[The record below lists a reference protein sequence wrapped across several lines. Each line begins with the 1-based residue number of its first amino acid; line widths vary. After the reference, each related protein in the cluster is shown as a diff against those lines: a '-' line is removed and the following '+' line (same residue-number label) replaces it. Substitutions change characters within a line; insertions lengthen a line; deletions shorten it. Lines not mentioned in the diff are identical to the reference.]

1 VKVRLLVFAMVFACG
16 VFGST
21 TDAADVETVTVAAAK
36 AAFIYN
42 FSKFVIWPGD
52 VLAPSQPLAL
62 CVLGDN
68 AVADALGRTAR
79 TRTDDPHALSVQIV
93 RTSPALRSCHMLYV
107 TGLDAK
113 HAAELIDVLKGA
125 AVFTISDSDRFA
137 ETGGVVRLIFED
149 NHLRFAI
156 NVASAHRARLNLS
169 SRLLSL
175 AQLVKDDLDVQH

>member
-1 VKVRLLVFAMVFACG
+1 VNVKLLVFAMVFAGG
-16 VFGST
+16 VLGA
-21 TDAADVETVTVAAAK
+21 TDAADGDTVTLAAAK

-42 FSKFVIWPGD
+42 FSKFVVWPGD

-68 AVADALGRTAR
+68 AVADALGRTAG
-79 TRTDDPHALSVQIV
+79 TRTDDPHVLSVQIV
-93 RTSPALRSCHMLYV
+93 RTSAALRSCHMLYV
-107 TGLDAK
+107 TGLDVK
-113 HAAELIDVLKGA
+113 RSVELIEGLKGA

-137 ETGGVVRLIFED
+137 ETGGVARLIFED
-149 NHLRFAI
+149 HHMRFAI

-175 AQLVKDDLDVQH
+175 AQLVKDDPDVQH